1 MFLVVIS
8 SRIQVILTFEIYL
21 PKYINW
27 NQNYCQRD
35 DDDYENAFHFLV
47 NVHVISSFL
56 WSDFVKKCSEATAKK
71 CLAKPCLVDL
81 LIRRTLRL
89 HQYFGLLPMMPPH
102 QQVITLYGQYLL
114 VRQYDQ
120 VQPFPQVDL

>member
-1 MFLVVIS
+1 MIAFGNNMA
-8 SRIQVILTFEIYL
+8 ILFDMLFKLGGQIF
-21 PKYINW
+21 
-27 NQNYCQRD
+27 NY
-35 DDDYENAFHFLV
+35 
-47 NVHVISSFL
+47 
-56 WSDFVKKCSEATAKK
+56 FVKKCSEANAQKPVAKT
-71 CLAKPCLVDL
+71 CPVDM

-102 QQVITLYGQYLL
+102 RQGITLYGQYLL